1 MVWRHLVST
10 STAAPGTERR
20 SAPAAERPWLNT
32 GKGSKGGSRVRGRPR
47 RRSVP
52 HLLVGMLLVLACAAG
67 FVVWSLS
74 VGGRVPVLALA
85 RPVSVGE
92 VLTAADLREVSIAT
106 DSGVSTMAASQAS
119 AVIGRSVATSLPAG
133 SLLSTGVLGAAL
145 VPGPG
150 QAIAALALKAG
161 SFPVELAPGARVAV
175 VVVPGSPMGPVSPLP
190 GAGVVPVWLGTVT
203 SVTAP
208 GAEQTTAVSVLLSD
222 TAARQVAAVPGGQ
235 VSVVLLPGGGR

>member
-1 MVWRHLVST
+1 M
-10 STAAPGTERR
+10 
-20 SAPAAERPWLNT
+20 SAGKRPDA
-32 GKGSKGGSRVRGRPR
+32 GSRLRSQTR

-52 HLLVGMLLVLACAAG
+52 HLLVGALLVLACAVG
-67 FVVWSLS
+67 FVLWSLTI
-74 VGGRVPVLALA
+74 GGRAAVLALA
-85 RPVSVGE
+85 RPVSVGQ
-92 VLTAADLREVSIAT
+92 VLTAADLREVSITT
-106 DSGVSTMAASQAS
+106 DPGVSTMIASQAS
-119 AVIGRSVATSLPAG
+119 VVIGRSVATSLPAG
-133 SLLSTGVLGAAL
+133 SLLSPGVLGAAL

-161 SFPVELAPGARVAV
+161 AFPVELAPGARVAV

-208 GAEQTTAVSVLLSD
+208 TADQTTAVSVLLSD